1 MDKVAHKKVV
11 IIDDLVDSCSVIS
24 EILSPYFQCQTTSDP
39 TSALNLILEF
49 RPDIILM
56 DYQMP
61 KLNGVDLC
69 RTLKNTNT
77 TKDIPIIFM
86 SGVASEDERV
96 ETLELGGD
104 DFIAKPFHPKELIL
118 RLKKRIQGFTT
129 SQSQNNGSVI
139 AHLNATSLVVG
150 NLKMNLNSRLVY
162 VNERE
167 ITLTPKQFEILKLL
181 IENQN
186 QLVSRNTFM
195 EEVWGHFE
203 VTPRNVDSQINYLK
217 KKIEGFD
224 GNITAVPSFGYR
236 LDSR

>member
-1 MDKVAHKKVV
+1 MNKVV
-11 IIDDLVDSCSVIS
+11 IIDDLVDSCSVIA
-24 EILSPYFQCQTTSDP
+24 EILSPYFECKTTSESY
-39 TSALNLILEF
+39 SALELILEF
-49 RPDIILM
+49 KPNIVLM

-61 KLNGVDLC
+61 RLNGAELC
-69 RTLKNTNT
+69 KNLKENPQ

-86 SGVASEDERV
+86 SGVATEDERV

-118 RLKKRIQGFTT
+118 RLKKRIQGYTVK
-129 SQSQNNGSVI
+129 QPVDNGIVI
-139 AHLNATSLVVG
+139 ANINAATLTVG
-150 NLKMNLNSRLVY
+150 NLRMNLNSRLVY

-186 QLVSRNTFM
+186 HLVSRSTFM

-217 KKIEGFD
+217 KKIEGFQ
-224 GNITAVPSFGYR
+224 GIITAVPSFGYR
-236 LDSR
+236 LDHKN

>member
-1 MDKVAHKKVV
+1 MNMNKVV
-11 IIDDLVDSCSVIS
+11 IIDDLVDSCSIIT
-24 EILSPYFQCQTTSDP
+24 EILSPYFECKSTSE
-39 TSALNLILEF
+39 SQLALSLILDYK
-49 RPDIILM
+49 PNIVLM

-61 KLNGVDLC
+61 RLNGIELC
-69 RTLKNTNT
+69 KALKENPQ

-96 ETLELGGD
+96 ETLEFGGD

-118 RLKKRIQGFTT
+118 RIKKRIQGYTAKPAPH
-129 SQSQNNGSVI
+129 NEAVI
-139 AHLNATSLVVG
+139 ANVSSSTLVVG

-181 IENQN
+181 IENLN
-186 QLVSRNTFM
+186 HLVSRNTFM
-195 EEVWGHFE
+195 EEVWGHYE

-217 KKIEGFD
+217 KKIEGFQ
-224 GNITAVPSFGYR
+224 GIITAVPSFGYR
-236 LDSR
+236 LDYK

>member
-1 MDKVAHKKVV
+1 MRKVV
-11 IIDDLVDSCSVIS
+11 IIDDFEDSCSVIA
-24 EILSPYFQCQTTSDP
+24 EILSPYFECKYTSD
-39 TSALNLILEF
+39 SNLAIDLIKEF
-49 RPDIILM
+49 KPDIILT

-61 KLNGVDLC
+61 KLNGVEIC
-69 RTLKNTNT
+69 KALKENPV
-77 TKDIPIIFM
+77 TKNIPIIFM
-86 SGVASEDERV
+86 SGVATEDERV

-118 RLKKRIQGFTT
+118 RIQKRVQGYFVPNVAVDDAVAVQVV
-129 SQSQNNGSVI
+129 SPNLSV
-139 AHLNATSLVVG
+139 A

-186 QLVSRNTFM
+186 HLVSRSTFM

-217 KKIEGFD
+217 KKIEGFE
-224 GNITAVPSFGYR
+224 GIITAVPSFGYR
-236 LDSR
+236 LDFKN

>member
-1 MDKVAHKKVV
+1 MDKVV
-11 IIDDLVDSCSVIS
+11 IVDDLADSCLVIS
-24 EILSPYFQCQTTSDP
+24 EILSPYFECKSTSESY
-39 TSALNLILEF
+39 SALDLILDF
-49 RPDIILM
+49 KPNIVLM

-61 KLNGVDLC
+61 RLNGVELC
-69 RTLKNTNT
+69 KNLKQNPL

-86 SGVASEDERV
+86 SGVATEDERV

-118 RLKKRIQGFTT
+118 RLKKRIQGYTVKAPVD
-129 SQSQNNGSVI
+129 NGAVI
-139 AHLNATSLVVG
+139 ANVNASTLTVA

-186 QLVSRNTFM
+186 HLVSRSTFM

-217 KKIEGFD
+217 KKIEGFQ
-224 GNITAVPSFGYR
+224 GVITAVPSFGYR
-236 LDSR
+236 LDHKN

>member
-1 MDKVAHKKVV
+1 MNKVV

-24 EILSPYFQCQTTSDP
+24 EILSPYFDCKATSESH
-39 TSALNLILEF
+39 SALDLILEF
-49 RPDIILM
+49 KPNIVLM

-61 KLNGVDLC
+61 RVNGAELC
-69 RTLKNTNT
+69 KSLKENPA

-86 SGVASEDERV
+86 SGVATEDERV

-118 RLKKRIQGFTT
+118 RLKKRIQGYTVKPPID
-129 SQSQNNGSVI
+129 NNAVI
-139 AHLNATSLVVG
+139 ANVNASTLAVG

-186 QLVSRNTFM
+186 HLVSRSTFM

-217 KKIEGFD
+217 KKIEGFQ
-224 GNITAVPSFGYR
+224 GIITAVPSFGYR
-236 LDSR
+236 LDYKM

>member
-1 MDKVAHKKVV
+1 MNKVLV
-11 IIDDLVDSCSVIS
+11 IDDFVDSCTVIS
-24 EILSPYFQCQTTSDP
+24 EILSPYFECKTTSD
-39 TSALNLILEF
+39 SHLALNLILDF
-49 RPDIILM
+49 KPNIVLL

-61 KLNGVDLC
+61 RLNGAELC
-69 RTLKNTNT
+69 KSLKENPH

-86 SGVASEDERV
+86 SGVATEDERV

-118 RLKKRIQGFTT
+118 RIKKRIQGYTFKAVP
-129 SQSQNNGSVI
+129 NNSAVI
-139 AHLNATSLVVG
+139 ANMSTATLTVG

-186 QLVSRNTFM
+186 HLVSRSTFM

-217 KKIEGFD
+217 KKIEGFQ
-224 GNITAVPSFGYR
+224 GVITAVPSFGYR
-236 LDSR
+236 LDYKN

>member
-1 MDKVAHKKVV
+1 MNKVV

-24 EILSPYFQCQTTSDP
+24 EILSPYFECKTTSESY
-39 TSALNLILEF
+39 SALDLILEF
-49 RPDIILM
+49 KPNIVLM

-61 KLNGVDLC
+61 RLNGAELC
-69 RTLKNTNT
+69 KNLKDNPH

-86 SGVASEDERV
+86 SGVATEDERV

-118 RLKKRIQGFTT
+118 RLKKRIQGYTVKAPVD
-129 SQSQNNGSVI
+129 NGVVI
-139 AHLNATSLVVG
+139 ANINAATLTVG

-186 QLVSRNTFM
+186 HLVSRSTFM

-217 KKIEGFD
+217 KKIDGFQ
-224 GNITAVPSFGYR
+224 GIITAVPSFGYR
-236 LDSR
+236 LDHKNS

>member
-1 MDKVAHKKVV
+1 MNKVV
-11 IIDDLVDSCSVIS
+11 IIDDLVDSCSVIT
-24 EILSPYFQCQTTSDP
+24 EILSPYFECKSTSESY
-39 TSALNLILEF
+39 SAMDLILDF
-49 RPDIILM
+49 KPNIVLM

-61 KLNGVDLC
+61 LLNGAELC
-69 RTLKNTNT
+69 KNLKENPV

-86 SGVASEDERV
+86 SGVATEDERV

-118 RLKKRIQGFTT
+118 RLKKRIQGYTVKLSAET
-129 SQSQNNGSVI
+129 DSVGSSI
-139 AHLNATSLVVG
+139 SSSTLIVG

-167 ITLTPKQFEILKLL
+167 IILTPKQFEILKLL

-186 QLVSRNTFM
+186 HLVSRSTFM

-217 KKIEGFD
+217 KKIEGFQ
-224 GNITAVPSFGYR
+224 GVITAVPSFGYR
-236 LDSR
+236 LDYKNI

>member
-1 MDKVAHKKVV
+1 MNKVV
-11 IIDDLVDSCSVIS
+11 IIDDLADSCSVIS
-24 EILSPYFQCQTTSDP
+24 EILSPYFECKTTSESF
-39 TSALNLILEF
+39 TALDLILEF
-49 RPDIILM
+49 KPNIVLM

-61 KLNGVDLC
+61 RLNGAELC
-69 RTLKNTNT
+69 RNLKDHPQ

-86 SGVASEDERV
+86 SGVATEDERV

-118 RLKKRIQGFTT
+118 RLKKRIQGYAVKA
-129 SQSQNNGSVI
+129 SADNSVMV
-139 AHLNATSLVVG
+139 AHINSATLTVG

-162 VNERE
+162 VNERA

-186 QLVSRNTFM
+186 HLVSRSTFM

-217 KKIEGFD
+217 KKIEGFQ
-224 GNITAVPSFGYR
+224 GVITAVPSFGYR
-236 LDSR
+236 LDYKN

>member
-1 MDKVAHKKVV
+1 MHKVV
-11 IIDDLVDSCSVIS
+11 IIDDLVDSCSVIT
-24 EILSPYFQCQTTSDP
+24 EILSPYFDCRSTPDSK
-39 TSALNLILEF
+39 SALNLILDYK
-49 RPDIILM
+49 PHIILM

-61 KLNGVDLC
+61 YLNGVDLC
-69 RTLKNTNT
+69 KTLKDNPQ
-77 TKDIPIIFM
+77 TKHIPVIFM
-86 SGVASEDERV
+86 SGVATDDERV
-96 ETLELGGD
+96 ETLEFGGD

-118 RLKKRIQGFTT
+118 RIKKRIQGYTV
-129 SQSQNNGSVI
+129 NPAVDNGAII
-139 AHLNATSLVVG
+139 ANVNSSTLAVG

-186 QLVSRNTFM
+186 HLVSRSTFM

-217 KKIEGFD
+217 KKIEGFQ
-224 GNITAVPSFGYR
+224 GIITAVPSFGYR
-236 LDSR
+236 LDYK